1 MGLIYSLVNPQWSP
15 NWEPRLDLERARHLP
30 LFYSA
35 HWSRHRRASIA
46 WVWEQLAL
54 DKVRWI
60 NDPDGSGH
68 VLAPINKVDA
78 LPKAPEIPTVVT
90 Q

>member
-1 MGLIYSLVNPQWSP
+1 MRVTGVQTCALPISSL
-15 NWEPRLDLERARHLP
+15 
-30 LFYSA
+30 
-35 HWSRHRRASIA
+35 A

-60 NDPDGSGH
+60 NDPDGSGD